1 MSEHHCVDLL
11 GGYALGSLEEAD
23 HERVVSHVRI
33 CAWCRAEA
41 EQIADCLHGALGYHV
56 PPAVPGSHVRVRL
69 LARLAEEAA
78 ALGAMAV
85 PSDAVIAAVVAPT
98 AVAHGPESTPS
109 EEHGGIPRGEQRQP
123 GSPHAERL
131 DTMDPPPGQGS
142 LAPVALEAHRT
153 RRPRIVQTRWLAGFS
168 TLAAALVLGLGV
180 ALVST
185 HQQLD
190 DQRAHLLSDAFTGAH
205 AAMALAGP
213 ALKHGMSGEVIMR
226 PGENT
231 GLVIVSGVPK
241 SAGKMAYTCWLHQ
254 RGRWLAG
261 GSLRPDASG
270 IAMVVLDKSMN
281 VHKADEVAI
290 TMEYANRTPVTP
302 STPMLLS
309 VTL

>member
-1 MSEHHCVDLL
+1 MSEHHCVELL

-56 PPAVPGSHVRVRL
+56 PPAVPGSHVRDRL

-78 ALGAMAV
+78 ALEAMAV
-85 PSDAVIAAVVAPT
+85 PSDAAIAAVATPNEVTSPT
-98 AVAHGPESTPS
+98 HD
-109 EEHGGIPRGEQRQP
+109 Q
-123 GSPHAERL
+123 GSPLFAEPIAPPRADHAERL
-131 DTMDPPPGQGS
+131 DSDRIPPWPHVPPPIPLKGS
-142 LAPVALEAHRT
+142 DSPTPRT
-153 RRPRIVQTRWLAGFS
+153 VRARWLAS
-168 TLAAALVLGLGV
+168 ISLLAAVLVLGLGV
-180 ALVST
+180 GLVNM
-185 HQQLD
+185 HRQLD
-190 DQRAHLLSDAFTGAH
+190 NQRAHLLGDAFTGAH

-213 ALKHGMSGEVIMR
+213 AVKHGMSGEVIMR
-226 PGENT
+226 PGEST
-231 GLVIVSGVPK
+231 GLVIVAGVPK
-241 SAGKMAYTCWLHQ
+241 SSGKMTYTCWLHQ
-254 RGRWLAG
+254 SGHWMPG

-290 TMEYANRTPVTP
+290 TMEPANRTPIVP

-309 VTL
+309 AAL